1 MSTHPRR
8 LAIVT
13 LVAAVLMPACA
24 REGADDT
31 DGGQGTDGGTD
42 GGTAAPIEL
51 SVSPQFVN
59 RLIPGRRPLALVT
72 LDAPAGTAAR
82 LTGTATPAG
91 VGVVFEPAT
100 IAPGGVVEV
109 WVDLPATD
117 SETPLT
123 AAVTATS
130 GSAQHTVTINAT
142 AVPGSDDLADDAA
155 RILAAIIDRAQA
167 TGDEMPGLPSDVG
180 DLPTGTPVAGL
191 LVVSHYAWFTDEVE
205 IGLAWHI
212 MVAPDDWAEVYV
224 RPRGELVPTHAWR
237 LGSWSTALAGGET
250 TLEAVAPPA
259 EVTR

>member
-1 MSTHPRR
+1 MTTRSRS
-8 LAIVT
+8 LANVA
-13 LVAAVLMPACA
+13 LVVAALAPACA
-24 REGADDT
+24 
-31 DGGQGTDGGTD
+31 DGGGDTGTDGGTD
-42 GGTAAPIEL
+42 GGTDAQIEL
-51 SVSPQFVN
+51 TASPQYVN

-72 LDAPAGTAAR
+72 VDAPAGTTAQ
-82 LTGTATPAG
+82 LTGTATPTA
-91 VGVVFEPAT
+91 VGVQFVPAT
-100 IAPGGVVEV
+100 VGPGEVAEV

-117 SETPLT
+117 SETPITVVVTCT
-123 AAVTATS
+123 AE
-130 GSAQHTVTINAT
+130 SAQHTLTINAT

-155 RILAAIIDRAQA
+155 RIMAAIIDRLQTTGEA
-167 TGDEMPGLPSDVG
+167 TAGLPADVG
-180 DLPTGTPVAGL
+180 DLPAGTPVAGL

-250 TLEAVAPPA
+250 TLEAIAPPA

>member
-1 MSTHPRR
+1 MTSHPRR
-8 LAIVT
+8 LAIVA
-13 LVAAVLMPACA
+13 LVAAALVPACA
-24 REGADDT
+24 DDRSDDT
-31 DGGQGTDGGTD
+31 DGGQGTDGGP
-42 GGTAAPIEL
+42 AVQIEL
-51 SVSPQFVN
+51 SASPQFVN

-72 LDAPAGTAAR
+72 LDAPAGTTAQ

-100 IAPGGVVEV
+100 IGPGGVAEV

-117 SETPLT
+117 SETPL
-123 AAVTATS
+123 AVEVTATS
-130 GSAQHTVTINAT
+130 ATAQHTVTINAT

-155 RILAAIIDRAQA
+155 RIMAAIIDRAQA
-167 TGDEMPGLPSDVG
+167 AGEEMPGLPTDVG
-180 DLPTGTPVAGL
+180 DLPAGTPVAGL

-250 TLEAVAPPA
+250 TVEAIAPPA